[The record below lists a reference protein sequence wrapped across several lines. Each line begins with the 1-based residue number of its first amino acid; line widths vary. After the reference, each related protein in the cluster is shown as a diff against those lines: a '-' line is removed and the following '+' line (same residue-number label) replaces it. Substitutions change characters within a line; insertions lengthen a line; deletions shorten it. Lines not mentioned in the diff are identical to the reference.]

1 MRARSEWLH
10 FRRRARDRDA
20 RRASPRI
27 DRLGSRNPEIR
38 GALARIDAD
47 GVKAGDPTMID
58 FEPSEE
64 QALIIET
71 VHQFAENEIRP
82 HCREADESGVPPKSV
97 VEAAHEL
104 GLIANGLP
112 EAQGG
117 GGDRS
122 AVTGAL
128 IAEEL
133 AWGDLAIALAILS
146 PGLVGFPVA
155 DHGSE
160 SQRNEILPGLMDGGF
175 VPGSLAIVEPRFD
188 FDCYHPHTTA
198 KQDGQE
204 IILDGAKCQ
213 VPWLA
218 DGRHV
223 IVVASDPDGLA
234 AFVVPRES
242 AGLTAE
248 PELKMGL
255 GGLPTVDLTLSGVRI
270 PAAARLDASDADIRR
285 LIDRGRVA
293 LAAAGVG
300 TARAAFEVSRD
311 YAKVRE
317 TFGQPIA
324 TRQAIAFKL
333 ADMAIEIDGARLLV
347 WEAAAAIDRG
357 EDAMRLARLAYDQ
370 TTRIALQVADG
381 AVQVFGGHGY
391 IRDYLPE
398 LHLRNV
404 AGFASFETLALV

>member
-1 MRARSEWLH
+1 
-10 FRRRARDRDA
+10 
-20 RRASPRI
+20 
-27 DRLGSRNPEIR
+27 
-38 GALARIDAD
+38 
-47 GVKAGDPTMID
+47 MID

-82 HCREADESGVPPKSV
+82 LCREADESGAPPASV

-104 GLIANGLP
+104 GLIANAMP

-122 AVTGAL
+122 AMTGVL

-133 AWGDLAIALAILS
+133 AWGDMAIALAILS
-146 PGLVGFPVA
+146 PGLVGLPLA
-155 DHGSE
+155 DYGSE
-160 SQRNEILPGLMDGGF
+160 SQQNEIIPGLLEGGF

-188 FDCYHPHTTA
+188 FDVYHPHTTA
-198 KQDGQE
+198 KQDGDD
-204 IILDGAKCQ
+204 ILLDGVKCQ
-213 VPWLA
+213 VPWI
-218 DGRHV
+218 DGGRHV
-223 IVVASDPDGLA
+223 VVVAAD
-234 AFVVPRES
+234 EK
-242 AGLTAE
+242 GLTAFVLPRDTPGLSAE
-248 PELKMGL
+248 PEMMMGL
-255 GGLPTVDLTLSGVRI
+255 CGLPTVELTLSGVRL
-270 PAAARLDASDADIRR
+270 PKSARLAASDAEIRS
-285 LIDRGRVA
+285 LIDRGRIA

-311 YAKVRE
+311 YAKQRE

-347 WEAAAAIDRG
+347 WEAAAALDRG
-357 EDAMRLARLAYDQ
+357 EDANRLARLAHDQ
-370 TTRIALQVADG
+370 TKRIALQVADG

-398 LHLRNV
+398 LHLRNI
-404 AGFASFETLALV
+404 AGFNSFEALTLI

>member
-1 MRARSEWLH
+1 
-10 FRRRARDRDA
+10 
-20 RRASPRI
+20 
-27 DRLGSRNPEIR
+27 
-38 GALARIDAD
+38 
-47 GVKAGDPTMID
+47 MID

-82 HCREADESGVPPKSV
+82 VCREADESGTPPKSV

-104 GLIANGLP
+104 GLVANALP

-117 GGDRS
+117 GGERS
-122 AVTGAL
+122 AMTGVL

-146 PGLVGFPVA
+146 PGLLGFPLS
-155 DHGSE
+155 DFGSE
-160 SQRNEILPGLMDGGF
+160 SQQSDLLPGLMDAGF

-188 FDCYHPHTTA
+188 FDVYHPHTIA
-198 KQDGQE
+198 KQDGDE
-204 IILDGAKCQ
+204 ILLDGVKCQ
-213 VPWLA
+213 VPWL
-218 DGRHV
+218 DGGRHLVV
-223 IVVASDPDGLA
+223 IATEAETAGLA
-234 AFVVPRES
+234 AFIMPRNI
-242 AGLTAE
+242 AAMKAE
-248 PELKMGL
+248 PELMMGL
-255 GGLPTVDLTLSGVRI
+255 GGLPTVELTLSGVRV
-270 PAAARLDASDADIRR
+270 PKSARLGADDADIRR

-293 LAAAGVG
+293 LAAAGIG
-300 TARAAFEVSRD
+300 TARASFELSLE
-311 YAKVRE
+311 YAKQRE

-324 TRQAIAFKL
+324 TRQAIAFML

-347 WEAAAAIDRG
+347 WEAAAALDRG
-357 EDAMRLARLAYDQ
+357 EDATRLARLAYDQ
-370 TTRIALQVADG
+370 TTRISLQVTDG

-404 AGFASFETLALV
+404 AGFASFEALTLI

>member
-1 MRARSEWLH
+1 
-10 FRRRARDRDA
+10 
-20 RRASPRI
+20 
-27 DRLGSRNPEIR
+27 
-38 GALARIDAD
+38 
-47 GVKAGDPTMID
+47 MID

-71 VHQFAENEIRP
+71 VRQFAENEIRP
-82 HCREADESGVPPKSV
+82 RCREADESGVPPQGV

-104 GLIANGLP
+104 GLVANALP

-117 GGDRS
+117 GGERS
-122 AVTGAL
+122 AMNGVL

-146 PGLVGFPVA
+146 PGLLGFPLA
-155 DHGSE
+155 DFGSE
-160 SQRNEILPGLMDGGF
+160 SQRNELLPTLLDGGF

-188 FDCYHPHTTA
+188 FDVYHPHTTA
-198 KQDGQE
+198 KQDGDE
-204 IILDGAKCQ
+204 IILDGIKCQ
-213 VPWLA
+213 VPWLGG
-218 DGRHV
+218 GRHV
-223 IVVASDPDGLA
+223 VVIATEGNGLA
-234 AFVVPRES
+234 AFVVPREI
-242 AGLTAE
+242 AGLSAE
-248 PELKMGL
+248 PELMMGL
-255 GGLPTVDLTLSGVRI
+255 GGLPTAELTLSGVRI
-270 PAAARLDASDADIRR
+270 PATARLEADDADIRG
-285 LIDRGRVA
+285 LINRGRIA

-300 TARAAFEVSRD
+300 TARASFEVSRD
-311 YAKVRE
+311 YAKERQ

-347 WEAAAAIDRG
+347 WEAAAALDRG
-357 EDAMRLARLAYDQ
+357 EDATRLARLAYDQ
-370 TTRIALQVADG
+370 TTRVALQVTDG

-404 AGFASFETLALV
+404 AGFASFETLTLI

>member
-1 MRARSEWLH
+1 
-10 FRRRARDRDA
+10 
-20 RRASPRI
+20 
-27 DRLGSRNPEIR
+27 
-38 GALARIDAD
+38 
-47 GVKAGDPTMID
+47 MID
-58 FEPSEE
+58 FEPDEE

-82 HCREADESGVPPKSV
+82 VARETDETGIPPAGV

-104 GLIANGLP
+104 GLVANALP

-117 GGDRS
+117 GGARS

-133 AWGDLAIALAILS
+133 AWGDLAIALSILS
-146 PGLVGFPVA
+146 PALLGFPVA
-155 DHGSE
+155 DFGNDA
-160 SQRNEILPGLMDGGF
+160 QKNELLPGLMDSAF

-188 FDCYHPHTTA
+188 FDVYRPETTA
-198 KQDGQE
+198 TRDGDEFVLQ
-204 IILDGAKCQ
+204 GRKCQ
-213 VPWLA
+213 VPWLE
-218 DGRHV
+218 GGTHLVV
-223 IVVASDPDGLA
+223 IANEGPSTASSSGPPASGHLA
-234 AFVVPRES
+234 AFVVPRDA
-242 AGLTAE
+242 AGLLAE
-248 PELKMGL
+248 PELLMGL
-255 GGLPTVDLTLSGVRI
+255 GGLPTVELAFERVRV
-270 PAAARLDASDADIRR
+270 PASSRLDAGDDDLRR

-300 TARAAFEVSRD
+300 TARAAYEVSRE

-347 WEAAAAIDRG
+347 WEAAAALDRG
-357 EDAMRLARLAYDQ
+357 EDASRLARLAWDQ
-370 TTRIALQVADG
+370 VTRIALQVADG

-404 AGFASFETLALV
+404 AGFSSFEALALV

>member
-1 MRARSEWLH
+1 
-10 FRRRARDRDA
+10 
-20 RRASPRI
+20 
-27 DRLGSRNPEIR
+27 
-38 GALARIDAD
+38 
-47 GVKAGDPTMID
+47 MID

-82 HCREADESGVPPKSV
+82 ACREADESGVLPQSV

-104 GLIANGLP
+104 GLVANALP

-122 AVTGAL
+122 ALTGAL

-133 AWGDLAIALAILS
+133 AWGDLAIALTILS
-146 PGLVGFPVA
+146 PGLLGHPVA
-155 DHGSE
+155 EFGSQA
-160 SQRNEILPGLMDGGF
+160 QRNELLPPLMEGGF

-188 FDCYHPHTTA
+188 FDVYHPHTVA
-198 KQDGQE
+198 K
-204 IILDGAKCQ
+204 LDGSQILLDGVKCQ
-213 VPWLA
+213 VPWLE
-218 DGRHV
+218 GGHHV
-223 IVVASDPDGLA
+223 VVVAAQAGELA
-234 AFVVPRES
+234 AFVVPRNS
-242 AGLTAE
+242 AGLKAE
-248 PELKMGL
+248 PESMMGL
-255 GGLPTVDLTLSGVRI
+255 GALPTVELSLAGVRI
-270 PAAARLDASDADIRR
+270 PANARLEASDHDLRR

-300 TARAAFEVSRD
+300 TARASFEVARD
-311 YAKVRE
+311 YAKQRE

-333 ADMAIEIDGARLLV
+333 ADMAIEIDGARLLI

-357 EDAMRLARLAYDQ
+357 DDASRLARLAYDQ
-370 TTRIALQVADG
+370 TSRIALQVTDG
-381 AVQVFGGHGY
+381 AVQIFGGHGY

-398 LHLRNV
+398 LHLRNI
-404 AGFASFETLALV
+404 AGFASFETLTLI